1 MIDKICAWLL
11 EKVRKK
17 MPEIDDEKAEIILYG
32 IQLIIGEI
40 PKMFVLFGIGFLL
53 GIGWYLLFAYAV
65 MMPYRA
71 ATGGFHLKSHL
82 GCILGTSL
90 FYYGNVFLSKI
101 LVLDNIQKLLLILG
115 TFIFAIIMITL
126 YAPADTENVPIISKK
141 ERKQKKILAYIVL
154 GITLVAA
161 WFVPDSTISNIL
173 VFGTLIQTITITRLA
188 YIITNNKYG
197 HEVYKEQLE
206 N

>member
-1 MIDKICAWLL
+1 MIDKICVWLL

-154 GITLVAA
+154 GITLVVA